1 MGLNE
6 ELIKASKSGKSDK
19 VLAALEKGADVDFHE
34 GGEKIPGYILNNVDD
49 PKQLQ
54 KMGYS
59 LNRTPL
65 IWALVHQDWT
75 LACKLLEA
83 GADPNLVSNL
93 GEQPMSLAAAGNA
106 VEVLEALKA
115 SKAKPDKAGRHRQT
129 PLMEAVESG
138 SLEAAQWL
146 VKNKAKIDRKNGN
159 KETPLAIACRECRPE
174 VVDFLLQAGAEV
186 NVEGDFGT
194 PLAAAAGAVK
204 RVPMKDGQPQFLSV
218 QWTDEGVFTYA
229 PAPESDVLKIVELLL
244 KSGADPNLGNQKPL
258 AEAAFKGGPTV
269 VKALL
274 AAGADPNHR
283 SVHGQTALE
292 TAEMMNRHENAKVLS
307 DVTNAAPA
315 PEAEAPEFKA
325 TYAPTPDL
333 SKGLKKKGFLKLLT
347 TLETQC
353 GAAPEE
359 RENHVEFAVVSS
371 SVTTE
376 QLQEEALRSEAFLC
390 ECTGSLEQPKRVAV
404 LPSPRWQDALAVFQ
418 TNGINCDLASQD
430 IIDWLEECEKTQP
443 FRIIT
448 VSHDL
453 VGGEFLSKV
462 KNPSKLARRI
472 YDFCP
477 DTVDQG
483 FGEVEELAADLKAN
497 GKFFFWWD

>member
-6 ELIKASKSGKSDK
+6 ELLKASKSRESEK
-19 VLAALEKGADVDFHE
+19 VLALLDKGADVDFQE
-34 GGEKIPGYILNNVDD
+34 GGEKIPGYLLNNVDD
-49 PKQLQ
+49 PKQLE

-59 LNRTPL
+59 LNRSPL
-65 IWALVHQDWT
+65 VWSLVHGDWE

-106 VEVLEALKA
+106 VQVMEALK
-115 SKAKPDKAGRHRQT
+115 SRKAKPDKAGRHRQT
-129 PLMEAVESG
+129 PLMEAAEAG
-138 SLEAAQWL
+138 ALEAVRWL
-146 VKNKAKIDRKNGN
+146 VKNKAKIERKNGN
-159 KETPLAIACRECRPE
+159 KETPLAIACRECRAE
-174 VVDFLLQAGAEV
+174 VVEFLVGAGAEV
-186 NVEGDFGT
+186 DAEGDFGT

-229 PAPESDVLKIVELLL
+229 PAPEVDVVRIVEILL
-244 KSGADPNLGNQKPL
+244 KAGADPNLGDQKPL
-258 AEAAFKGGPTV
+258 AEAAFKGWPTV

-274 AAGADPNHR
+274 EAGADPNHR

-292 TAEMMNRHENAKVLS
+292 TAEMMNRHENAEILAG
-307 DVTNAAPA
+307 VTIAAPPA
-315 PEAEAPEFKA
+315 EPESPEFKA
-325 TYAPTPDL
+325 RYAPVPNL
-333 SKGLKKKGFLKLLT
+333 SDGLKKKSFLKLLDS
-347 TLETQC
+347 LESQC
-353 GAAPEE
+353 GTSREE
-359 RENHVEFAVVSS
+359 RENHVEFGLVSTS
-371 SVTTE
+371 LTTR
-376 QLQEEALRSEAFLC
+376 QLQDEALENGGFLC
-390 ECTGSLEQPKRVAV
+390 ECSGTLENPNRIAV
-404 LPSPRWQDALAVFQ
+404 FPSPNWQDALAVFQ
-418 TNGINCDLASQD
+418 TNGINCDVASQD
-430 IIDWLEECEKTQP
+430 IIDWLEECEKEQP
-443 FRIIT
+443 FRILT

-462 KNPSKLARRI
+462 KKPLKLARRI

-483 FGEVEELAADLKAN
+483 FGEVEELAEDLKAN